1 MKSLSAT
8 WCKSALR
15 LGARPLALSLF
26 SLPVVA
32 QAPPV
37 AAFTTDPSP
46 AEGGDSLTVQFVDQS
61 TGSITSWAWD
71 LGDLTSSNE
80 QNPVHTYGLGTFDV
94 TLTVTGPGGSNAFTL
109 IHAVDVVETLFG
121 FIGAPPPLST
131 LAVPLPDDLGSFVK
145 DFDATVRLGK
155 ALFWDVQLGSDGL
168 TACATCHYHAG
179 VDNRVV
185 NTLHPGADGVFASM
199 NSGRGGGPNY
209 RLRAEDFPFH
219 KFADPL
225 VGDTLIAT
233 NDDRRGTTG
242 VSKRAF
248 SAIDPDSAVD
258 LGVDQADPTFQVG
271 GIDALQATG
280 RDVPTVIG
288 AIFLLRN
295 FWNGRANHF
304 FNGRNIWGEQDPTN
318 PTVLHMELDGSL
330 SEVSILLNN
339 AATASQAVGPPLS
352 DVEMSWGNRNW
363 LDVGKKMV
371 PRTPLANQFV
381 DPSDSQLGGLANM
394 AGPGLDPLL
403 SYADLIQAA
412 FLEEWWASSE
422 LTDGFTHMEAN
433 FSLFFGLAILA
444 YESTLVPDQAPYD
457 AFAAGDPFAL
467 SEEEKRGLGIFLGK
481 GKCSDCHATPLF
493 AGNVTTE
500 VLAHSD
506 PNEGEGILERM
517 DMGIAFAA
525 SGLTL
530 STNPGPGELPLTFN
544 PYRRAVNLVRNGVI
558 IASGRTPLGSQCPP
572 AGEIVI
578 PLAPGAVVTPESEMQ
593 AILRLRPDGL
603 CGLEVDIELEWNEF
617 GPPGGPIVVA
627 FGNGN
632 RFTLMMP
639 TANNR
644 AVYDNGFYNIGVRPS
659 AEDLGVGDNGP
670 FGPLSLTKRTQNGED
685 IGFESTGVG
694 TVDPF
699 QRIAID
705 GAFKTPTL
713 RNIELTGPYF
723 HNGGMATLEQVV
735 EFYTRGTDFG
745 SVNSHDRDPDVS
757 GIEAMTQQDVADLVA
772 FLKSLT
778 DERVRREQAPFDHPE
793 LPLKEGLEGN
803 HLSITDDGSGNGI
816 PRIEIIPA
824 TGAAGGP
831 PIPTFERSLRL
842 PELRG
847 KRAGPR

>member
-1 MKSLSAT
+1 MKSPSAS
-8 WCKSALR
+8 WCKLALR
-15 LGARPLALSLF
+15 YGAHPIALTLL

-32 QAPPV
+32 QVPPV

-61 TGSITSWAWD
+61 TGDITSWAWD
-71 LGDLTSSNE
+71 LGDLTSSTE
-80 QNPVHTYGLGTFDV
+80 QNPVHTYGIGTFNV
-94 TLTVTGPGGSNAFTL
+94 TLTVTGPGGSNEFTL

-121 FIGAPPPLST
+121 FIGAPPPLAT

-168 TACATCHYHAG
+168 TACASCHYHAG
-179 VDNRVV
+179 ADNRVV
-185 NTLHPGADGVFASM
+185 NTLHPGADGVFAVM
-199 NSGRGGGPNY
+199 NSGAGGGPNY
-209 RLRAEDFPFH
+209 RLRSEDFPFH

-258 LGVDQADPTFQVG
+258 LGVDELDPTFQVG
-271 GIDALQATG
+271 GIDGLQTTG
-280 RDVPTVIG
+280 RDSQTVIG

-318 PTVLHMELDGSL
+318 PTVLRMEPDGSL
-330 SEVSILLNN
+330 SDVSILLNN
-339 AATASQAVGPPLS
+339 AATASQAVGPVLS
-352 DVEMSWGNRNW
+352 GVEMSWGNRSW
-363 LDVGKKMV
+363 MDVGQKMV
-371 PRTPLANQFV
+371 PRIPLANQFV
-381 DPSDSQLGGLANM
+381 DPTDSRLGQLANP

-403 SYADLIQAA
+403 SYSDLIQAA
-412 FLEEWWASSE
+412 FHEQWWASAELSE
-422 LTDGFTHMEAN
+422 GFTHMEAN

-457 AFAAGDPFAL
+457 AFAGGDPLAL
-467 SEEEKRGLGIFLGK
+467 SEQEKRGLGIFLGK
-481 GKCSDCHATPLF
+481 GTCADCHATPLF
-493 AGNVTTE
+493 AGNVAQD
-500 VLAHSD
+500 VLSHSD

-517 DMGIAFAA
+517 DMGRAFAA

-530 STNPGPGELPLTFN
+530 STNPGEGELPLNFN
-544 PYRRAVNLVRNGVI
+544 PYRRPVVLSRNGAVI
-558 IASGRTPLGSQCPP
+558 ARGRTPRGILCPP

-578 PLAPGAVVTPESEMQ
+578 PLTLGPVVTPESETQ
-593 AILRLRPDGL
+593 ATLRLRPDGV
-603 CGLEVDIELEWNEF
+603 CGLEVVVELEWNEL
-617 GPPGGPIVVA
+617 GPMGGPIVVA
-627 FGNGN
+627 FGSGN
-632 RFTLMMP
+632 RFTFTMP
-639 TANNR
+639 QPNNR
-644 AVYDNGFYNIGVRPS
+644 AVYDNGFYNIGVTPS
-659 AEDLGVGDNGP
+659 TEDLGVGGDGP

-685 IGFESTGVG
+685 IGFESSGVG
-694 TVDPF
+694 TVDAF
-699 QRIAID
+699 QRIAIN
-705 GAFKTPTL
+705 GSFKAPTL
-713 RNIELTGPYF
+713 RNSELTGPYM

-735 EFYTRGTDFG
+735 EFYARGTNFA
-745 SVNSHDRDPDVS
+745 SENEHDLDPDVS
-757 GIEAMTQQDVADLVA
+757 GIAAMTQQDVDDLVA

-803 HLSITDDGSGNGI
+803 HLSIADDGSGNGI
-816 PRIEIIPA
+816 PRIEILPA

-831 PIPTFERSLRL
+831 PIPSFEERLRM
-842 PELRG
+842 PVV
-847 KRAGPR
+847 KTVK